1 MLYLTTLSPMKRERR
16 MNENEARE
24 RLDEILRDVDQ
35 RLSDEDRE
43 AMSTDRLYDEHGL
56 PVGSATE

>member
-1 MLYLTTLSPMKRERR
+1 